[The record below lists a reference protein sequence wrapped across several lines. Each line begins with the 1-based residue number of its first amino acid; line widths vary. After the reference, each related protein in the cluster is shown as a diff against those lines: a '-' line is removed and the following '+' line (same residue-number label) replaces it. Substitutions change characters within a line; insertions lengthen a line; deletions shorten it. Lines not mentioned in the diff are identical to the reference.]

1 MTQSSRDGEQHHEAA
16 QLERLTFF
24 SDAVFAIAI
33 TLLVIEIRLPEI
45 HFDERTLA
53 QALVD
58 LIPRYIGFVVSFFVV
73 GRFWIAHHRMFGML
87 KATEPRLTWA
97 NLVLLM
103 AIAFMPFT
111 TAVISESAQL
121 RVGIGFYAG
130 WLTLIGLVN
139 RWLIHVAL
147 GDRHLVRD
155 GVDEVAIRAHVRDSA
170 IPLIIGVTA
179 FAAGMVAPV
188 LAMAVLILGT
198 PLIGWLVRLRK
209 VG

>member
-24 SDAVFAIAI
+24 SDAVLAIAI

-130 WLTLIGLVN
+130 WL
-139 RWLIHVAL
+139 IHVAL